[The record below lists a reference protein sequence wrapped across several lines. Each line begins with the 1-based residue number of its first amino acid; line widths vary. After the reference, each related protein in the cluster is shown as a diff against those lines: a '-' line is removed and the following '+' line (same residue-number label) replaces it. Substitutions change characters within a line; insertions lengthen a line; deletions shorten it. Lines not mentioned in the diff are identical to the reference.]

1 MFEKKAI
8 TRVPINSI
16 LSRRWSGRA
25 YDPERLVSHEQI
37 IALLEAARWAPSCFG
52 DQPWRYIICNK
63 ADGVHA
69 WQKAM
74 DCLSEG
80 NQTWAR
86 NAPVIMLVLAD
97 SVFHANGNP
106 NRWGQYDAGAATMS
120 LCVQATDMGLMV
132 HQMGGF
138 AVDKTKHAFSIPDR
152 YIPMAFI
159 SIGFQLP
166 MEEIPAELK
175 EREVA
180 ERMRRPLGQIFFEGS
195 WGKPV
200 KF

>member
-1 MFEKKAI
+1 
-8 TRVPINSI
+8 
-16 LSRRWSGRA
+16 
-25 YDPERLVSHEQI
+25 
-37 IALLEAARWAPSCFG
+37 
-52 DQPWRYIICNK
+52 
-63 ADGVHA
+63 
-69 WQKAM
+69 M